1 LLLSQ
6 DLKKVQPW
14 NQAAARCVWKKE
26 QETDAGGWQVDA
38 WRAGTIQ
45 VHSAASSFR
54 PHSSFVRQKVAALS
68 SLREASVAPS
78 RKSKRFW
85 IWLAAAVVVVV
96 ALLGIGAAR
105 LTRGSG
111 IDLNKLAKVTR
122 ADVARSVVA
131 TGKIQPITKVEV
143 KSKASGIVEKLYVD
157 INNQVH
163 KGQQLAQLDQQEIV
177 AQVEAQRAQLA
188 AAEANVS
195 TYQANIEQD
204 KVNAAAPDL
213 PMYKATLDRNLEM
226 QKLGIV
232 SRQALDDA
240 NKDYLAALTRRDS
253 AKAQIGVD
261 AARLKQARAQ
271 VLQAQAS
278 LKQLE
283 EQLSYTTIVAPMDGV
298 ILSRDVEIGDAV
310 SSILVLGST
319 ATLVMTE
326 GDINQVYVQGKV
338 DEADIAHV
346 YMSQP
351 ARIKVES
358 FRDRVFNG
366 KVTKIAP
373 LGVEKDNVT
382 TFEVRVSIDNPGGE
396 LKANMT
402 ANAEIILDEHKGV
415 LTVPESAVIYDSQ
428 KKATVEVPDKK
439 QKEGK
444 RKVPVTVGLSNGSV
458 TEILSGLKEGD
469 SVVLQQ

>member
-1 LLLSQ
+1 MAAR
-6 DLKKVQPW
+6 KKRKLWIWIVLVAVVVIGVGVV
-14 NQAAARCVWKKE
+14 AAARM
-26 QETDAGGWQVDA
+26 AGG
-38 WRAGTIQ
+38 G
-45 VHSAASSFR
+45 
-54 PHSSFVRQKVAALS
+54 K
-68 SLREASVAPS
+68 
-78 RKSKRFW
+78 
-85 IWLAAAVVVVV
+85 
-96 ALLGIGAAR
+96 
-105 LTRGSG
+105 
-111 IDLNKLAKVTR
+111 IDPNRLAKVTR
-122 ADVARSVVA
+122 GDVARSVVA

-157 INNQVH
+157 INNHVH
-163 KGQQLAQLDQQEIV
+163 KGEPLAQLDQQEIV
-177 AQVEAQRAQLA
+177 AQVEAQKAMLA
-188 AAEANVS
+188 AAEANVG
-195 TYQANIEQD
+195 TYEANIEQD
-204 KVNAAAPDL
+204 KVNASAPDL
-213 PMYKATLDRNLEM
+213 PMYKLTLDRNVAM
-226 QKLGIV
+226 QKEGIV
-232 SRQALDDA
+232 SQQALNDA
-240 NKDYLAALTRRDS
+240 NRDYLAALTKRDA

-261 AARLKQARAQ
+261 TAKLKQARAQ
-271 VLQAQAS
+271 VEQANAS

-326 GDINQVYVQGKV
+326 GDTTQVYVQGKV

-346 YMSQP
+346 YMNQP

-402 ANAEIILDEHKGV
+402 ANAEILLDEHKGV
-415 LTVPESAVIYDSQ
+415 LTVPESAVVYDNQ
-428 KKATVEVPDKK
+428 KNASVEIPDKT
-439 QKEGK
+439 QKDGQ
-444 RKVPVTVGLSNGSV
+444 RKIAVKVGLSNGSV

-469 SVVLQQ
+469 QVVLQQ

>member
-1 LLLSQ
+1 VGAKLPPQQSSE
-6 DLKKVQPW
+6 VQ
-14 NQAAARCVWKKE
+14 V
-26 QETDAGGWQVDA
+26 
-38 WRAGTIQ
+38 
-45 VHSAASSFR
+45 AAS
-54 PHSSFVRQKVAALS
+54 K
-68 SLREASVAPS
+68 
-78 RKSKRFW
+78 KGKKFW
-85 IWLAAAVVVVV
+85 IWIGSA
-96 ALLGIGAAR
+96 ALLVVLVLGVMAAR
-105 LTRGSG
+105 LVKGTQ
-111 IDLNKLAKVTR
+111 IDPNRIAKVQR
-122 ADVARSVVA
+122 GDVARSVVA

-163 KGQQLAQLDQQEIV
+163 KGQQLAQLDQQEIA
-177 AQVEAQRAQLA
+177 AQVDAQRAQLA
-188 AAEANVS
+188 SAEANVG
-195 TYQANIEQD
+195 TFEANVEQD
-204 KVNAAAPDL
+204 RVNAAAPDL
-213 PMYKATLDRNLEM
+213 PMYKTTLDRNLEM
-226 QKLGIV
+226 EKEGVV
-232 SRQALDDA
+232 SRQALDNA
-240 NKDYLAALTRRDS
+240 NRDYLAALNKRDG

-261 AARLKQARAQ
+261 TAKLKQARAQ
-271 VLQAQAS
+271 VLQSQAS

-298 ILSRDVEIGDAV
+298 ILSRDVEMGDAV

-346 YMSQP
+346 YMNQP

-358 FRDRVFNG
+358 FRDRIFNG

-402 ANAEIILDEHKGV
+402 ANAEILLDEHKKV
-415 LTVPESAVIYDSQ
+415 LTVPENAVTYDNQ
-428 KKATVEVPDKK
+428 KNAFVDIPDKS
-439 QKEGK
+439 QKEGF
-444 RKVPVTVGLSNGSV
+444 RKIPVKVGLSNGSV
-458 TEILSGLKEGD
+458 TEIASGLKEGD
-469 SVVLQQ
+469 QVVLQQ

>member
-1 LLLSQ
+1 MRFGR
-6 DLKKVQPW
+6 KIGIPI
-14 NQAAARCVWKKE
+14 AAVNCARNGSGYLCVRE
-26 QETDAGGWQVDA
+26 GLV
-38 WRAGTIQ
+38 
-45 VHSAASSFR
+45 AASR
-54 PHSSFVRQKVAALS
+54 RG
-68 SLREASVAPS
+68 
-78 RKSKRFW
+78 KRYW
-85 IWLAAAVVVVV
+85 IWLTVGVLLFVGLVVGGI
-96 ALLGIGAAR
+96 ALAR
-105 LTRGSG
+105 LVKGSS
-111 IDLNKLAKVTR
+111 IDPNRLAKVTR
-122 ADVARSVVA
+122 GDVTRSVVA
-131 TGKIQPITKVEV
+131 TGQIQPITKVEV

-157 INNQVH
+157 INNQVK
-163 KGQQLAQLDQQEIV
+163 KGQQLAQLDQQEIL
-177 AQVEAQRAQLA
+177 AQVDAQRAQLA
-188 AAEANVS
+188 SAEANVS
-195 TYQANIEQD
+195 AYDANIEQD

-226 QKLGIV
+226 KKSGIV
-232 SRQALDDA
+232 SQQALDDT
-240 NKDYLAALTRRDS
+240 NKEYLAALTRRDS

-261 AARLKQARAQ
+261 TAKLKQAHAQ
-271 VLQAQAS
+271 VLQSQAS

-346 YMSQP
+346 YMDQP

-358 FRDRVFNG
+358 FRDRTFNG

-373 LGVEKDNVT
+373 LGVQKDNVT

-402 ANAEIILDEHKGV
+402 ANAEILLDEHKGV
-415 LTVPESAVIYDSQ
+415 LTVPENAVMYDNQ
-428 KKATVEVPDKK
+428 KNASVQVPDSK
-439 QKEGK
+439 QKDGV
-444 RKVPVTVGLSNGSV
+444 RKVSVKVGLSNGSV
-458 TEILSGLKEGD
+458 TEIVSGLKEGQQ
-469 SVVLQQ
+469 VVLQQ